1 MEVANGYGREGTGVV
16 FAILDTN
23 GNYLYKY
30 NLFYIVLNNFLE
42 KKPIILNMCP
52 HYLIPSSL
60 SFRLCFIKMLNK
72 LSNAFHNYYIL
83 Y

>member
-30 NLFYIVLNNFLE
+30 NLFYIVLNNE
-42 KKPIILNMCP
+42 KKNDNFKHVSALFNTI
-52 HYLIPSSL
+52 
-60 SFRLCFIKMLNK
+60 
-72 LSNAFHNYYIL
+72 
-83 Y
+83 

>member
-23 GNYLYKY
+23 GNYLYKQ

-42 KKPIILNMCP
+42 KTDNFKHVSALFNTIQ
-52 HYLIPSSL
+52 SL
-60 SFRLCFIKMLNK
+60 FPFM
-72 LSNAFHNYYIL
+72 FHQNFK
-83 Y
+83 